1 MNEEQIADICS
12 SKVNKINKGR
22 TFKLRKSEIM
32 RKLIII
38 TVGIIMALPVFAQNK
53 VVHGRLTVF
62 NRYPVKNV
70 EVTSKKAK
78 SSTMTDSLGN
88 FDIVCYDK
96 DVIQIKP
103 KTFESVSRRV
113 AQDTDTLE
121 INLVFIDSKANR
133 EKAVGYGYI
142 NEKDLLYAVDH
153 LESQNNDFCSYSTIF
168 DLIQGKLSGVK
179 VSNGNIYVLG
189 GNTSFSGQ
197 TQALCVVDGVP
208 TSNIEWISPCQVK
221 SIDVLKGSDA
231 AIYGTRGGNGV
242 VMITLR
248 K

>member
-1 MNEEQIADICS
+1 
-12 SKVNKINKGR
+12 
-22 TFKLRKSEIM
+22 M

-38 TVGIIMALPVFAQNK
+38 TLGLFMAVPMIAQNR

-62 NRYPVKNV
+62 KRYPVKNV
-70 EVTSKKAK
+70 EVKAKKAK
-78 SSTMTDSLGN
+78 TSITTDSLGM

-103 KTFESVSRRV
+103 KTFEPVTRRV
-113 AQDTDTLE
+113 NADTDTLE

-133 EKAVGYGYI
+133 ENAVGYGYI
-142 NEKDLLYAVDH
+142 REKDLLYAVDH
-153 LESQNNDFCSYSTIF
+153 LEAENNDFCGYSTIF
-168 DLIQGKLSGVK
+168 DLIQGKLSGVQ
-179 VSNGNIYVLG
+179 VSNGNIYIRG
-189 GNTSFSGQ
+189 GNNSFSGQ
-197 TQALCVVDGVP
+197 SQALCVVDGTP
-208 TSNIEWISPCQVK
+208 TSNIEWISPCQVRT
-221 SIDVLKGSDA
+221 IDILKGSDA

>member
-1 MNEEQIADICS
+1 
-12 SKVNKINKGR
+12 
-22 TFKLRKSEIM
+22 M
-32 RKLIII
+32 RKLTIIAL
-38 TVGIIMALPVFAQNK
+38 GLFMAVPMIAQDR

-70 EVTSKKAK
+70 EVKAKKAK
-78 SSTMTDSLGN
+78 SSITTDSMGM

-103 KTFESVSRRV
+103 KTFEPVTKRV
-113 AQDTDTLE
+113 NADTDTLE

-133 EKAVGYGYI
+133 ENAVGYGYI
-142 NEKDLLYAVDH
+142 SKEDLLYAVDH
-153 LESQNNDFCSYSTIF
+153 LEAENNDFCSYSTIF
-168 DLIQGKLSGVK
+168 DLIQGKLSGVQ
-179 VSNGNIYVLG
+179 VSNGNIYIRG
-189 GNTSFSGQ
+189 GNNSFSGQ
-197 TQALCVVDGVP
+197 SQALCVVDGTP

-221 SIDVLKGSDA
+221 TIDILKGSDA